1 MLTAREVYETIN
13 IMNKIEG
20 SLSTPLNALGVT
32 AQTWHETG
40 GYRHTCG
47 RNNVNL
53 AGIKCSSNWLNG
65 AIPWSTKRCVTLKTQ
80 EFVGGKFS
88 DFKLAF
94 RWYDSLETY
103 LKDHARL
110 IDLYYPVSKA
120 NADCVWGYVAGLQGK
135 WATSPAY
142 FQSLVKAVLRLAPE
156 LLESDWRERLK
167 NAFVCAVQ
175 RNVLSPAQT
184 ALLHNSLM

>member
-1 MLTAREVYETIN
+1 MLTAKTVYETILE
-13 IMNKIEG
+13 MNRG
-20 SLSTPLNALGVT
+20 GGLACPLSPLGVT

-40 GYRHTCG
+40 AYRHTCG
-47 RNNVNL
+47 KNNTNL

-65 AIPWSTKRCVTLKTQ
+65 SIPWSTRKCVSLKTQ
-80 EFVGGKFS
+80 EFTGGAYK

-110 IDLYYPVSKA
+110 IDRFYPVSKA

-167 NAFVCAVQ
+167 NAFICAVQ
-175 RNVLSPAQT
+175 RNVLNPAQT